1 MDERD
6 DERRDGASVLSSE
19 ISRTIFFFFADKWKK
34 GEREKGKKL
43 FGFGAYARRGC
54 LLN

>member
-19 ISRTIFFFFADKWKK
+19 INRTIFFLVQIS
-34 GEREKGKKL
+34 GRRERERKGKKL